1 MTRGPRT
8 PALAGLEGLLEAVF
22 LVDGP
27 DKRIAW
33 ANAEAARLVGLP
45 QDALDGRAITEL
57 FRAPEDA
64 CFWSEVQSGKS
75 ATLRSLTRLDRP
87 DGAVRHVERRVSRID
102 CPLPS
107 AGDALSDG
115 RDGRDGEAE
124 ASWLVSAVDLTDQR
138 KTEDEL
144 EQVAAELRATLEST
158 ADGVLVCG
166 LEGTIRAFNRRF
178 AQLWNVPKELLVQR
192 DDAAVHARLA
202 ASVHDPVAYAS
213 RLEAIFARPETEA
226 SDVLTLRSGRL
237 LQRQALPQ
245 VSRGRVVGRVFSFH
259 DITVQTETEDGLRV
273 AAKVFDASP
282 DAVFIADAAHRIVS
296 VNPACSKLARA
307 PLGALT
313 GTSAIDLF
321 QDRDAGRLF
330 TEVQRCWASDG
341 VWEGEVWHRRLD
353 GSVCPVRLSWVV
365 LRDASGECAQS
376 IGFYRDLSGQR
387 AAQQRIEELA
397 YSDVLTGLPNRLLLA
412 RRVAHT
418 LRDQDGATTPFAVL
432 FLDLDRF
439 KNIND
444 ALGHHFGDRV
454 LVKVAERIKSC
465 LRLADTLCRLGGDE
479 FVVHLHDADAP
490 SAEAVAQRILESLS
504 QPITLDG
511 MRFSF
516 SCSIG
521 LALYPQDGD
530 TLDDLVRHADTAM
543 FRVKEHGRG
552 SYRFYQPHMNV
563 NLLSRVK
570 MEHALRDALE
580 RNQLRLHY
588 QPQIDMA
595 SGEIVGAE
603 ALIRWT
609 DPDLGPVS
617 PGVFIP
623 LAEESGTIVQ
633 IGAWVLEEG
642 VRQAAMWAGAGTP
655 LPVSVNV
662 SPLQFRQADFV
673 ERVAAAI
680 RVSGLPAG
688 LLELELTESIL
699 LQEADEALD
708 RLHALA
714 ALGVRLAID
723 DFGTG
728 YSSLAYLKRF
738 PIHRLKIDQSFVR
751 GLPDDASDRAIVL
764 AMTSLAH
771 ALGFDVV
778 AEGVETLAQRDCLRG
793 LSCRLFQGFL
803 CAPGMPAEELTQRMR
818 VRPFFSGPQPS
829 PA

>member
-1 MTRGPRT
+1 MTNGL
-8 PALAGLEGLLEAVF
+8 ALPPLALFDGLLEAVF
-22 LVDGP
+22 VVQGSDSRLL
-27 DKRIAW
+27 W
-33 ANAEAARLVGLP
+33 ANAEAAHMVGLP
-45 QDALDGRAITEL
+45 QEAMAGRAVTEF
-57 FRAPEDA
+57 FRAPEDI
-64 CFWSEVQSGKS
+64 CFWSEARTGNPG
-75 ATLRSLTRLDRP
+75 TLRSLTRVDRP
-87 DGAVRHVERRVSRID
+87 DGAVRHVDRRALAGVWPR
-102 CPLPS
+102 S
-107 AGDALSDG
+107 APDAVDPTKADAGSTQ
-115 RDGRDGEAE
+115 A
-124 ASWLVSAVDLTDQR
+124 WLVSAVDITER
-138 KTEDEL
+138 RGTEDEL

-158 ADGVLVCG
+158 ADGVLVCS
-166 LEGTIRAFNRRF
+166 LEGEIRAFNRRF

-192 DDAAVHARLA
+192 DDAAVHAQLA
-202 ASVHDPVAYAS
+202 ASVEDRAAYAS
-213 RLEAIFARPETEA
+213 RLQAIFAQPEAEA
-226 SDVLTLRSGRL
+226 TDVLALRNGRL
-237 LQRQALPQ
+237 LQRLSLPQ
-245 VSRGRVVGRVFSFH
+245 VSRGRVMGRVFSFH
-259 DITVQTETEDGLRV
+259 DITVQTETEGGLRV

-307 PLGALT
+307 GAGSLN

-330 TEVQRCWASDG
+330 TEVQRSWASAG
-341 VWEGEVWHRRLD
+341 VWEGEVWHRRVD
-353 GSVCPVRLSWVV
+353 GSVCPVRLSWVI
-365 LRDASGECAQS
+365 LRDTKGDGAQS

-397 YSDVLTGLPNRLLLA
+397 YSDVVTGLPNRLLLA
-412 RRVAHT
+412 RRVSHV
-418 LRDQDGATTPFAVL
+418 LRDQAGAVTPFAVL

-444 ALGHHFGDRV
+444 ALGHQFGDRV

-479 FVVHLHDADAP
+479 FVVHLHDADSP
-490 SAEAVAQRILESLS
+490 SAEAVAQRILESLG
-504 QPITLDG
+504 QPITLDS

-521 LALYPQDGD
+521 LALFPQDGE

-563 NLLSRVK
+563 DLLSRVK
-570 MEHALRDALE
+570 MEHALRDAVE

-595 SGEIVGAE
+595 TGEIVGAE
-603 ALIRWT
+603 ALLRWT
-609 DPDLGPVS
+609 DPELGPVS

-623 LAEESGTIVQ
+623 LAEASGAIVG

-642 VRQAAMWAGAGTP
+642 VRQAALWVQAGTP

-673 ERVAAAI
+673 DRVAAAI
-680 RVSGLPAG
+680 RVSGLPPH

-699 LQEADEALD
+699 LQEADEALQ

-728 YSSLAYLKRF
+728 YSSLGYLKKF

-751 GLPDDASDRAIVL
+751 GLPDDASDRAIVRV
-764 AMTSLAH
+764 MTSLAE

-778 AEGVETLAQRDCLRG
+778 AEGVETLAQRDCLLG
-793 LSCRLFQGFL
+793 LACSLFQGFL
-803 CAPGMPAEELTQRMR
+803 CAPGMPADQLTQRMA
-818 VRPFFSGPQPS
+818 VRPFFSDSEPWV
-829 PA
+829 A

>member
-1 MTRGPRT
+1 MTVG
-8 PALAGLEGLLEAVF
+8 PALPSLALLDGLLEAVF
-22 LVDGP
+22 VVQGSDG
-27 DKRIAW
+27 RLLW
-33 ANAEAARLVGLP
+33 ANAEAARMVGLP
-45 QDALDGRAITEL
+45 LETVVGRVITEY

-64 CFWSEVQSGKS
+64 CFWSEVRSGS
-75 ATLRSLTRLDRP
+75 QASLRSLTRVDRP
-87 DGAVRHVERRVSRID
+87 DGAVRHVDRQVH
-102 CPLPS
+102 PGTWALPASDS
-107 AGDALSDG
+107 ARPDASATAP
-115 RDGRDGEAE
+115 EQT
-124 ASWLVSAVDLTDQR
+124 WIISAVDVTER
-138 KTEDEL
+138 RNTEDEL

-158 ADGVLVCG
+158 ADGVLVCS
-166 LEGTIRAFNRRF
+166 LEGAIRAFNRRF
-178 AQLWNVPKELLVQR
+178 AQLWNIPKEMLLRR

-202 ASVHDPVAYAS
+202 ASVDDPVAYAS
-213 RLEAIFARPETEA
+213 RLEAIFAQPEAEA
-226 SDVLTLRSGRL
+226 TDVLVLRSGRL
-237 LQRQALPQ
+237 LQRISLPQ
-245 VSRGRVVGRVFSFH
+245 VSRGRVMGRVFSFH
-259 DITVQTETEDGLRV
+259 DITVQTETADGLRI

-282 DAVFIADAAHRIVS
+282 DAVFIADAEHRIVS

-307 PLGALT
+307 GAGSLT

-330 TEVQRCWASDG
+330 TEVQRCWASVG
-341 VWEGEVWHRRLD
+341 VWEGEVWHRRVD
-353 GSVCPVRLSWVV
+353 GSVCPVRLSWVI
-365 LRDASGECAQS
+365 LRDTKADSAQS

-397 YSDVLTGLPNRLLLA
+397 YSDVVTGLPNRLLLA
-412 RRVAHT
+412 RRVSHV
-418 LRDQDGATTPFAVL
+418 LRDQAGTVTPFAVL

-490 SAEAVAQRILESLS
+490 SAEGVAQRILESLG

-521 LALYPQDGD
+521 LALFPQDGE

-563 NLLSRVK
+563 NLLARVK
-570 MEHALRDALE
+570 MEHALRDAVE

-588 QPQIDMA
+588 QPQINIA
-595 SGEIVGAE
+595 TGEIVGAE
-603 ALIRWT
+603 ALLRWT
-609 DPDLGPVS
+609 DPELGPVS

-623 LAEESGTIVQ
+623 LAEESGAIVR

-642 VRQAAMWAGAGTP
+642 VRQAGLWLQAGTP

-673 ERVAAAI
+673 DRVAAAI
-680 RVSGLPAG
+680 RISGLPPH

-699 LQEADEALD
+699 LQEADEALQ
-708 RLHALA
+708 RLRALA
-714 ALGVRLAID
+714 TLGVRLAID

-728 YSSLAYLKRF
+728 YSSLSYLKKF

-751 GLPDDASDRAIVL
+751 GLPDDASDRAIVRV
-764 AMTSLAH
+764 MTSLGE

-778 AEGVETLAQRDCLRG
+778 AEGVETLAQRDCLIS
-793 LSCRLFQGFL
+793 LACPLFQGFL
-803 CAPGMPAEELTQRMR
+803 CAPGMPADELTKRLSMS
-818 VRPFFSGPQPS
+818 PFFSD
-829 PA
+829 PAPTAA